1 MLNISLTRLDGEP
14 DMMLY
19 LKRPTILVSIFI
31 WFASFSVFANNDSTV
46 FNNLDSLR
54 VSIPVADIDPKPEDF
69 QNLFSKTNKPL
80 QADLYWSKI
89 GHNGQLIVR
98 YKSKESKDGPWQY
111 TKPIDSNTNHYTL
124 EGLENGTPYEW
135 QLGAITGTDAQGKP
149 TYTWAEKSD
158 TFETSTSYNFWN
170 VLGLLGA
177 LGVFIFGMKIMSDG
191 LQKMAGDQL
200 RKILKG
206 MTSTRVSGILTGAL
220 VTSVIQSSS
229 ATTVM
234 VVSFVNAGLL
244 NLAES
249 MGVIMGANIGTT
261 ITAWLVAYFGF
272 KVKITSIALIFM
284 GVSFPLLFASNERL
298 KQLAEFIMGFGI
310 LFIGLEYLKDAVP
323 DIKSNPGI
331 LTFLAPYTNM
341 GILSTLLFVLIGTI
355 LTIVVQ
361 SSSAS
366 TAITLIMLSQGWIE
380 FPIAAAMVLGENIGT
395 TITANI
401 AALVGNVHAK
411 RAARFHTLFNIIG
424 VFWMLIIFNQ
434 FVPFI
439 KTTAFSWGLTDE
451 LTLALFHSGFNI
463 INVSI
468 LVWFVPSLEKLV
480 VKIQPSKGQVDE
492 EFRLRHISAGLM
504 STPELSL
511 IEAKKEIQVFGKII
525 DKMSFSF
532 SALLFEKPKDP
543 EAIIE
548 KIKKREEITDD
559 LELELGNYL
568 TKVSESDL
576 SHQASER
583 IREFLAMA
591 NDLERMADIYYMMT
605 KNYQRM
611 VKQEVKLPE
620 DSMQEL
626 KEMLELVYNSI
637 KLMRK
642 NMELEHD
649 EIVLKEVY
657 QLESE
662 AKSLRKKL
670 VKNHYDR
677 LERNVYTSMSG
688 VIYLDYVVRAERI
701 VAHVVNVNESMAG
714 LK

>member
-1 MLNISLTRLDGEP
+1 MENYD
-14 DMMLY
+14 
-19 LKRPTILVSIFI
+19 
-31 WFASFSVFANNDSTV
+31 
-46 FNNLDSLR
+46 
-54 VSIPVADIDPKPEDF
+54 
-69 QNLFSKTNKPL
+69 
-80 QADLYWSKI
+80 
-89 GHNGQLIVR
+89 GQLIIR
-98 YKSKESKDGPWQY
+98 YKSKASKVAPWQY
-111 TKPIDSNTNHYTL
+111 TAPIPGTANQYFLDSLQNS
-124 EGLENGTPYEW
+124 TPYEW
-135 QLGAITGTDAQGKP
+135 QLGAIVGTTPQGEPEYVWSESKD
-149 TYTWAEKSD
+149 K
-158 TFETSTSYNFWN
+158 FETSARYNFWS
-170 VLGLLGA
+170 VLRLLGA
-177 LGVFIFGMKIMSDG
+177 LGVFIFGMKIMSEG

-200 RKILKG
+200 RKVLKG
-206 MTSTRVSGILTGAL
+206 MTSTRLTGILTGAF
-220 VTSVIQSSS
+220 VTSLIQSSS

-244 NLAES
+244 TLTES

-261 ITAWLVAYFGF
+261 ITAWMVAYFGF
-272 KVKITSIALIFM
+272 KVKITSISLILM
-284 GVSFPLLFASNERL
+284 GVSFPMLFASNDRL
-298 KQLAEFIMGFGI
+298 KQLAEFILGFGI
-310 LFIGLEYLKDAVP
+310 LFIGLEYLKDSVP
-323 DIKSNPGI
+323 DIKANPGI
-331 LTFLAPYTNM
+331 LEFLTPYTSM
-341 GILSTLLFVLIGTI
+341 GIWSTMLFVVIGAI

-366 TAITLIMLSQGWIE
+366 TAITLIMLSQGWIG
-380 FPIAAAMVLGENIGT
+380 FPIAAAMILGENIGT

-401 AALVGNVHAK
+401 AALIGNVYAK

-424 VFWMLIIFNQ
+424 VVWMLLAFKQ

-439 KTTAFSWGLTDE
+439 ESQANAMGLTDE
-451 LTLALFHSGFNI
+451 LALALYHTGFNI
-463 INVSI
+463 INVGV
-468 LVWFVPSLEKLV
+468 LVWFVPLLEKLV
-480 VKIQPSKGQVDE
+480 IKIQPSKGQVDE
-492 EFRLRHISAGLM
+492 EFRLKYISGGLM

-511 IEAKKEIQVFGKII
+511 TEAKKELQIFGKII

-532 SALLFEKPKDP
+532 SALLFERHKDP
-543 EAIIE
+543 QAIID

-583 IREFLAMA
+583 VREYLSMA

-611 VKQEVKLPE
+611 VKQEIKLPE

-626 KEMLELVYNSI
+626 KEMLDMVYSSI

-642 NMELEHD
+642 NMELERD

-657 QLESE
+657 QIESE
-662 AKSLRKKL
+662 TKSLRKKL

-677 LERNVYTSMSG
+677 LERNVYTSMAG

-701 VAHVVNVNESMAG
+701 VAHVVNVNESIAG